1 MEQVQIQIRKMD
13 DRIDST
19 TEDLSTCA
27 QQLTRVQ
34 ARMAEDTEVLD
45 QSALQEE
52 KSRLQ
57 EEKSRLQEKE
67 RTLLEQHGT
76 LLEQQGTLLETQK
89 ILAANATGDLLENR
103 VDLLENR
110 GAGCEAVNPHAS
122 VYLLSFLSWCCSCG
136 STSSL
141 KISQTT
147 SHMRLSKSCSGSLD
161 LPLLTPPCIVQPSA
175 QHVQASASTGGQC
188 GRRRAFSAA

>member
-1 MEQVQIQIRKMD
+1 MEEVQIQIRKMD
-13 DRIDST
+13 VRIDST

-34 ARMAEDTEVLD
+34 ARMAEDTEVLE
-45 QSALQEE
+45 QRALQEKE
-52 KSRLQ
+52 SRLQ

-67 RTLLEQHGT
+67 LMLQEQHGT
-76 LLEQQGTLLETQK
+76 LLETQRL
-89 ILAANATGDLLENR
+89 LAANATGDLLENR

-110 GAGCEAVNPHAS
+110 GDGCEAVNPHAS
-122 VYLLSFLSWCCSCG
+122 VSLLSFLSWCCSCG

>member
-1 MEQVQIQIRKMD
+1 MEQVQIQIEWFEIKIRKVD
-13 DRIDST
+13 VRIDST

-27 QQLTRVQ
+27 QQLTRHAQ
-34 ARMAEDTEVLD
+34 MAEDTEVLG

-57 EEKSRLQEKE
+57 EEKSRLQEEKS
-67 RTLLEQHGT
+67 RLQEQQGT
-76 LLEQQGTLLETQK
+76 LLEQQGTLLETQRL
-89 ILAANATGDLLENR
+89 LAANATGDLLENR
-103 VDLLENR
+103 
-110 GAGCEAVNPHAS
+110 GAGCYAINPHAS
-122 VYLLSFLSWCCSCG
+122 VSLLSFLSWCFSCG

-147 SHMRLSKSCSGSLD
+147 SNMRLSKSCSGSLD
-161 LPLLTPPCIVQPSA
+161 LPLLTPPCI
-175 QHVQASASTGGQC
+175 ASASTGGQC